1 MKEGRK
7 MEEKRIIEAALFMGG
22 RPVSIGEI
30 AKLIGVGAVGY
41 ARKKIRMLQKEYDER
56 KSAVAIVEEDG
67 KYLMRLRPEY
77 VKVVRDFAQE
87 AEISRHA
94 LKTLAYIYRFDG
106 MLKSKLARKMGG
118 GIYADVK
125 ELVQKGF
132 LSQEKKGRTSVLR
145 ITKKFKDYFG
155 E

>member
-1 MKEGRK
+1 MDDT
-7 MEEKRIIEAALFMGG
+7 RIIEAALFMGS
-22 RPVSIGEI
+22 RPIPINEI
-30 AKLIGVGAVGY
+30 AKLIGVGAMGY
-41 ARKKIRMLQKEYDER
+41 ARERMRALQKEYDER
-56 KSAVAIVEEDG
+56 KSAIAIVEEDG

-77 VKVVRDFAQE
+77 IKVVRDFAQE
-87 AEISRHA
+87 AEIPRHA
-94 LKTLAYIYRFDG
+94 LKTLAYIYKYDG
-106 MLKSKLARKMGG
+106 MLKSQLARKLGG
-118 GIYADVK
+118 EIYSDVK